1 MDTGLLALR
10 LVVGLLIAGHGVQK
24 VSFRL
29 GGNGLAGG
37 TEEFRDDG
45 FRGGRLTAL
54 VAGGSQIGA
63 GLFLAAG
70 ALTPMAAMAAMG
82 VMTVAGTVK
91 RHKGLWVQNDGYEYP
106 MVLVVASGALA
117 LTGPGR
123 WSADRLLGPDPWP
136 LWVVVTALVVGPV
149 SGLLTRA
156 VLHRPAAP
164 RPTAPLPTT
173 PEGATPHAHPTR

>member
-1 MDTGLLALR
+1 MDAGLLVLR

-37 TEEFRDDG
+37 TEEFRRDG

-54 VAGGSQIGA
+54 VAGVSQLGS

-70 ALTPMAAMAAMG
+70 LLTPPAAMAAMG
-82 VMTVAGTVK
+82 VMTVAATVK
-91 RHKGLWVQNDGYEYP
+91 RPHGLWVQHDGYEYP
-106 MVLVVASGALA
+106 LVLVAVCAALA

-123 WSADRLLGPDPWP
+123 WSLDHMLGLTPWP
-136 LWVVVTALVVGPV
+136 VWVALAAIVTGPA
-149 SGLLTRA
+149 SGLLTRL
-156 VLHRPAAP
+156 VLHREA
-164 RPTAPLPTT
+164 TAP
-173 PEGATPHAHPTR
+173 EGVSHAQAAD